1 MCVAVYISIFSCYWW
16 INLAQVAGISSVTE
30 HIQHGHSSPPS
41 PLIGELG
48 LWLSGYT
55 MYDHAFD
62 VKQLRKRRIETGGL
76 REEEGGT

>member
-1 MCVAVYISIFSCYWW
+1 MCMSVYVYCIFCYWLV
-16 INLAQVAGISSVTE
+16 NLAQVARISSVTE
-30 HIQHGHSSPPS
+30 HIQHGHSSHPS

-62 VKQLRKRRIETGGL
+62 VKQLRKRLIETGGL
-76 REEEGGT
+76 REEGGT

>member
-1 MCVAVYISIFSCYWW
+1 MCVSVYISFFSCYWLV
-16 INLAQVAGISSVTE
+16 NLAQVARISSVTE

-41 PLIGELG
+41 PLFGELG